1 MQEQCREESK
11 FDLYVSVSL
20 VDLLSLLKTRVE
32 YQTDIDLAEGF
43 EYDKL
48 CFPL

>member
-1 MQEQCREESK
+1 MQGQKYQESG
-11 FDLYVSVSL
+11 FHLYVSVSL